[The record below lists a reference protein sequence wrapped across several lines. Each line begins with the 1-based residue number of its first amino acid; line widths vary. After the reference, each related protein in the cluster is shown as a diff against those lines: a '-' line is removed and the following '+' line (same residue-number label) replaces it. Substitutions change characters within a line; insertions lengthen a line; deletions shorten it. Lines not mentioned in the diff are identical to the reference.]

1 MVYFLL
7 FTLILSNVVSNNA
20 FYTPQTHAHHFYNE
34 VTTPRRTIANSLP
47 HITQSIT
54 QSTQPTQQQ
63 TQKTQQTTQQL
74 PTHHKTIL
82 KCSKNTEFWD
92 SQRTLLGTS
101 SSLPPTPFE
110 LYKKRTTSLLLTT
123 ISLVLPTTSLLY
135 LLLPSPTASLSFL
148 LGGLLG
154 ILYCRGLTSYVSMIG
169 GSAINSSGE
178 VDLSAAGGGSARFAF
193 LILMFVMAR
202 ALPGKVELIEA
213 IPGFFFYQIAS
224 VIEGQRQWEE

>member
-1 MVYFLL
+1 MAYLL
-7 FTLILSNVVSNNA
+7 IITLILSNVLSNHA
-20 FYTPQTHAHHFYNE
+20 FYTPQTHTYHFDNE
-34 VTTPRRTIANSLP
+34 ITTPRRVTKSTY
-47 HITQSIT
+47 ITQSLIPSIT
-54 QSTQPTQQQ
+54 QSTQQQ
-63 TQKTQQTTQQL
+63 TQQTQRTTQQL
-74 PTHHKTIL
+74 PTHHKSTL
-82 KCSKNTEFWD
+82 KCSKNSEFWD
-92 SQRTLLGTS
+92 SQRTLLGAS
-101 SSLPPTPFE
+101 SSLPPTPAE

-123 ISLVLPTTSLLY
+123 LSLVLPTTSLLY

-169 GSAINSSGE
+169 GSAISSSGE

-213 IPGFFFYQIAS
+213 IPGFFFYQVAS